1 MTENLEDTTKLIE
14 IGSIVKPHG
23 LKGELKLKLHAPE
36 SNLIL
41 NIDKIYVDNQIFK
54 IDYSKKVSNGILL
67 KFVSKNTRNSIV
79 DFIGKK
85 LFVNKDIIPLA
96 PKGENYYF
104 ELIANNDLDYLT
116 LNWLVDF
123 LQAFENT
130 VIVVSHDRHFLD
142 SVCTHISDIDFGK
155 ITNFT
160 GNYSFWQQSSQL
172 ILNQKKNS

>member
-67 KFVSKNTRNSIV
+67 KFVSKNTRNSIE
-79 DFIGKK
+79 DLIGKK

-104 ELIANNDLDYLT
+104 ELIGSKVVYNNVEIGTLIEIVETKANNIYVVKE
-116 LNWLVDF
+116 LNGNEILIPKTKSFIKKFNKDKKI
-123 LQAFENT
+123 LE
-130 VIVVSHDRHFLD
+130 VILPEV
-142 SVCTHISDIDFGK
+142 I
-155 ITNFT
+155 
-160 GNYSFWQQSSQL
+160 
-172 ILNQKKNS
+172 

>member
-67 KFVSKNTRNSIV
+67 KFVQKI
-79 DFIGKK
+79 
-85 LFVNKDIIPLA
+85 LAIP
-96 PKGENYYF
+96 
-104 ELIANNDLDYLT
+104 
-116 LNWLVDF
+116 
-123 LQAFENT
+123 
-130 VIVVSHDRHFLD
+130 
-142 SVCTHISDIDFGK
+142 
-155 ITNFT
+155 
-160 GNYSFWQQSSQL
+160 
-172 ILNQKKNS
+172 